1 MDLMKT
7 AFLNAPKHIS
17 IASIDLPEPGPG
29 EVRIKL
35 QQVGICG
42 SDVHLFL
49 GHRKLA
55 YPAIIG
61 HEGLGIIDKIG
72 VDVQNKQV
80 GSRVVIEPNFPC
92 RNCPYCLSGK
102 GNICINKGVLGLNRP
117 GCFAEYI
124 CVPADFAW
132 HIPDEIKDEDAV
144 VIEPMSVA
152 YHALFASK
160 ARPGDTIA
168 IIGLGAIGMLLT
180 HLATRLGYKVLV
192 TEIQAEKVKMAR
204 EMGAIVVEASGNIK
218 EQEQTLAANWSKAN
232 VCAVFECAGSDVTVS
247 LATASAPRGVAI
259 VLVGL
264 SEKQATF
271 QPLKIAREGITI
283 VPSIIYDH
291 PFDFQRVIQLIL
303 SKTIVPG
310 TIISRYEPFSNLQMA
325 LERAAKGKACKI
337 IIEI

>member
-1 MDLMKT
+1 MKA
-7 AFLNAPKHIS
+7 AFLNAPKKIS
-17 IASIDLPEPGPG
+17 IDSIDLPEPARG

-61 HEGLGIIDKIG
+61 HEGFGIIDKIG
-72 VDVQNKQV
+72 VGVRNMQV

-117 GCFAEYI
+117 GCFAEYV

-132 HIPDEIKDEDAV
+132 HIPDEIRDEDAV
-144 VIEPMSVA
+144 VIEPMAVA

-204 EMGAIVVEASGNIK
+204 EMGAIVVEVSGNLQVQS
-218 EQEQTLAANWSKAN
+218 ETLAAKWSEEN
-232 VCAVFECAGSDVTVS
+232 VSAIFECAGSDVTVS
-247 LATASAPRGVAI
+247 LATASAPRGSEI
-259 VLVGL
+259 ILVGL

-291 PFDFQRVIQLIL
+291 PFDFQRIIQLIL
-303 SKTIVPG
+303 SKTITPG
-310 TIISRYEPFSNLQMA
+310 FVISSCESFINLQMA
-325 LERAAKGKACKI
+325 LEKAAKGQACKI